1 MGALRR
7 LFELIVLAS
16 LGVFVLCAGHVESA
30 GTTRERAFANV
41 PVCTVLALVGAV
53 TQARGRQGLR

>member
-16 LGVFVLCAGHVESA
+16 VGAFVLCAGHVESA
-30 GTTRERAFANV
+30 GATREPAFAKV
-41 PVCTVLALVGAV
+41 QLCAALTLVGAV